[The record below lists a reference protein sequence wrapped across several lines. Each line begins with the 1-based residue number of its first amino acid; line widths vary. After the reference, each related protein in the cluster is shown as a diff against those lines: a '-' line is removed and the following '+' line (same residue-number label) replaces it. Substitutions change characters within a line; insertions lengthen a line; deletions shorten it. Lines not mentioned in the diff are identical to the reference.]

1 MDKHKA
7 IAHMTH
13 KHGER
18 QKRGT
23 KSEGICGQCGQMDKS
38 VLSRH
43 NSNYQYTYI
52 YIIS

>member
-1 MDKHKA
+1 MDKHRA

-13 KHGER
+13 I
-18 QKRGT
+18 RGKG
-23 KSEGICGQCGQMDKS
+23 KSVGQNARGICGQCGQMDKS

-43 NSNYQYTYI
+43 NSNYQYTYM